1 MLIIGPLMIE
11 HRLIGRM
18 INVFKI
24 ELEKIKNT
32 NEINP
37 FFVDLSVDFIKFYA
51 DQTHH
56 GKEEDILFRD
66 LKKKKLSNEH
76 LKIMNE
82 LIEEHKFS
90 RKITREL
97 VEAKEKYIKGDSKA
111 PNIIT
116 EKINTLINFY
126 PIHIEKED
134 KHFFLPIMNYFTEEE
149 KNAMLIE
156 SQVFD
161 RRMIH
166 RKYEN
171 LVSNQEIE
179 RNVKR
184 KTDVNWI
191 ERI

>member
-11 HRLIGRM
+11 HRLIERM
-18 INVFKI
+18 INVLKI
-24 ELEKIKNT
+24 EVEKIEKT

-56 GKEEDILFRD
+56 GKEEGILFRD

-76 LKIMNE
+76 LKVMNE
-82 LIEEHKFS
+82 LIEEHKFG

-97 VEAKEKYIKGDSKA
+97 VESKEKYIKGDSNALK
-111 PNIIT
+111 IIS

-126 PIHIEKED
+126 PKHIEKED
-134 KHFFLPIMNYFTEEE
+134 KRFFIPIMNYFTEEE
-149 KNAMLIE
+149 KNVMLIE

-171 LVSNQEIE
+171 LVNIYEME
-179 RNVKR
+179 RNVKS
-184 KTDVNWI
+184 KSDVNWI
-191 ERI
+191 ERM